1 MTPIETQTTIQS
13 DSNIADIP
21 LMLCRSLVLAY
32 KLTTRV
38 VKFRR
43 GRGGGG
49 EDEEKA
55 EAEEGK
61 AGCSKG
67 CGLGQFQGGRLLE
80 KIWFVPSLMTAVKG
94 VEGYNFTMISFLS
107 LQSLTRRHTCRSPL

>member
-1 MTPIETQTTIQS
+1 MSQSSFGVQINDASCEIQ
-13 DSNIADIP
+13 A
-21 LMLCRSLVLAY
+21 
-32 KLTTRV
+32 
-38 VKFRR
+38 

-49 EDEEKA
+49 GWDEEKA

-107 LQSLTRRHTCRSPL
+107 LQ

>member
-1 MTPIETQTTIQS
+1 MSQSSFGVQINDASCEIQ
-13 DSNIADIP
+13 AG
-21 LMLCRSLVLAY
+21 
-32 KLTTRV
+32 K
-38 VKFRR
+38 
-43 GRGGGG
+43 GW
-49 EDEEKA
+49 DEEKA

-107 LQSLTRRHTCRSPL
+107 LQ

>member
-43 GRGGGG
+43 GGGGTKKKRKPKRG
-49 EDEEKA
+49 RQDAQKVV
-55 EAEEGK
+55 GSVSFK
-61 AGCSKG
+61 VGDCWRKY
-67 CGLGQFQGGRLLE
+67 GLYLL
-80 KIWFVPSLMTAVKG
+80 
-94 VEGYNFTMISFLS
+94 
-107 LQSLTRRHTCRSPL
+107 